1 METNPVMKFACSS
14 IFAIVFA
21 LFLLSPEILF
31 AATKSST
38 IPHRVVYTV
47 KASSP
52 TDVWIGTE
60 QGAAHFDGAAWTIF
74 TTADGLPHNVVT
86 SIAHHPTDG
95 SIWFG
100 TFGGVAR
107 LSNGRFESF
116 TAASSGLVNNV
127 VYGLTVTLPYLWV
140 ATTNGISRFN
150 LGDRTWKTFDDKN
163 TKMNEVWIYGVTS
176 EPTGR
181 GDTWF
186 AIWGSGMMQVTQDGT
201 FHSYQDPDEIFDVD
215 VVRNDGPLHEIQV
228 AISAVGSVV
237 YSGAYFGLTRY
248 DGTNWNTWTVKDPDS
263 GLPSDFINTVR
274 MSPDGRLC
282 AIGTDKGL
290 CVHDFARGKWVTYR
304 KNSRGPGGELVTFE
318 NGVWKTETT
327 SDAPAGDFV
336 WAVDF
341 VGDTL
346 WVGTASGL
354 YTVTLTM

>member
-1 METNPVMKFACSS
+1 MIHALCKPCIPVFL
-14 IFAIVFA
+14 A
-21 LFLLSPEILF
+21 LLVLVS
-31 AATKSST
+31 ASASASVKRDT
-38 IPHRVVYTV
+38 IPHRVVYAV
-47 KASSP
+47 KAISP

-60 QGAAHFDGAAWTIF
+60 EGAAHFDGSAWTVY

-86 SIAHHPTDG
+86 SIARHPTDG

-107 LSNGRFESF
+107 LSNGTLDSF
-116 TAASSGLVNNV
+116 TTTSSGLVNNV
-127 VYGLTVTLPYLWV
+127 VYGLTVTLPYLWI

-150 LGDRTWKTFDDKN
+150 LDDRSWKTFDDKN

-186 AIWGSGMMQVTQDGT
+186 AIWGSGMMLVREDGT
-201 FHSYQDPDEIFDVD
+201 FHSFQDPDEIFDVD

-228 AISAVGSVV
+228 AISAVGNVV

-248 DGTNWNTWTVKDPDS
+248 DGKNWNTWTVKDPDS
-263 GLPSDFINTVR
+263 GLPSDFINTVK
-274 MSPDGRLC
+274 MSPDGQFC

-290 CVHDFARGKWVTYR
+290 CIHDFARGKWVTYR
-304 KNSRGPGGELVTFE
+304 RNSRGPGGELVTFE

-327 SDAPAGDFV
+327 PEAPAGDFI
-336 WAVDF
+336 WSVDF
-341 VGDTL
+341 VGNTL

-354 YTVTLTM
+354 YTMNLAM

>member
-1 METNPVMKFACSS
+1 MIHSLCKPCIPFVL
-14 IFAIVFA
+14 A
-21 LFLLSPEILF
+21 LLVLVSVS
-31 AATKSST
+31 ASASVKRDT
-38 IPHRVVYTV
+38 IPHRVVYAV
-47 KASSP
+47 KALSQ

-60 QGAAHFDGAAWTIF
+60 EGAAHFDGNAWTVY

-86 SIAHHPTDG
+86 SVARHPTDG

-107 LSNGRFESF
+107 LSNGRFDSF
-116 TAASSGLVNNV
+116 TTTNSELVNNV

-150 LGDRTWKTFDDKN
+150 LDDRSWKTFDDKN

-186 AIWGSGMMQVTQDGT
+186 AIWGSGMMLVKEDGT
-201 FHSYQDPDEIFDVD
+201 FHSFQDPDEIFDVD

-228 AISAVGSVV
+228 AISAVGNVV

-248 DGTNWNTWTVKDPDS
+248 DGKNWNTWTVKDPDS
-263 GLPSDFINTVR
+263 GLPSDFINTVK

-290 CVHDFARGKWVTYR
+290 CIHDFARGKWVTYR
-304 KNSRGPGGELVTFE
+304 RNSRGPGGELVTFE

-327 SDAPAGDFV
+327 PEAPAGDFI
-336 WAVDF
+336 WSVDF
-341 VGDTL
+341 VGNTL

-354 YTVTLTM
+354 YTMNLAM